1 MKLEMSL
8 PERPGWIF
16 VLPGFDFVALLLALV
31 MLSGVVAQ
39 ESYVE
44 VKLPQSE
51 SSGVRLDG
59 ERPVIIMLKSTTQ
72 GPAYF
77 MDGKKVEERDLEKTI
92 QEAAE
97 KRETKRVAIEVDRA
111 ASTDERFHLISM
123 LAKLDLKILD
133 GYRRDEAVKEGE

>member
-1 MKLEMSL
+1 MRLEMSL

-59 ERPVIIMLKSTTQ
+59 KRPVIIMLKSTIQ
-72 GPAYF
+72 GPVYF
-77 MDGKKVEERDLEKTI
+77 MNGQKVEERDLEKTV
-92 QEAAE
+92 QAAAE
-97 KRETKRVAIEVDRA
+97 KRETKRVAIEVDRDASA
-111 ASTDERFHLISM
+111 AERFHLIEM
-123 LAKLDLKILD
+123 LAKLDLKIFE